1 MHCKLGRQLF
11 KSIDLRHP
19 FFAPLWR
26 RIALVILLASW
37 TLLESLIGHA
47 FWAVVIGCLGIYS
60 AYIFFFNFSLAENNN
75 RQKDEF

>member
-1 MHCKLGRQLF
+1 M
-11 KSIDLRHP
+11 
-19 FFAPLWR
+19 
-26 RIALVILLASW
+26 ILLASW
-37 TLLESLIGHA
+37 TLIENLIGHA

>member
-1 MHCKLGRQLF
+1 LGRQLF
-11 KSIDLRHP
+11 RSIDLRHP

-37 TLLESLIGHA
+37 TLIENLIGHA